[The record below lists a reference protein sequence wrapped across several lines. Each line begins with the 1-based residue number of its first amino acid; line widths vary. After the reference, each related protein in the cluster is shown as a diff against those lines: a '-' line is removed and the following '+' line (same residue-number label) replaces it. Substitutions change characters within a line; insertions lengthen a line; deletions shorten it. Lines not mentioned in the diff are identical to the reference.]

1 MDPQESTAKEEGKTY
16 MGTWRK
22 HLARSLVAPGK
33 VLALAVLLVPSLVP
47 HETVMTS
54 RRQVRKTQKG
64 MWAAGRKLI
73 RPVVFIKFR
82 GIVFRVAVLNSNP
95 T

>member
-1 MDPQESTAKEEGKTY
+1 MDPQESTAKQEGKAY
-16 MGTWRK
+16 IKTWRK

-33 VLALAVLLVPSLVP
+33 ALALAILCPPLLP

-54 RRQVRKTQKG
+54 RRQVGRTEKG

-82 GIVFRVAVLNSNP
+82 GIVF
-95 T
+95 

>member
-1 MDPQESTAKEEGKTY
+1 

-33 VLALAVLLVPSLVP
+33 TLALVILRPPLFP

-54 RRQVRKTQKG
+54 RRQVGKTQKG